1 MKKLQIIIL
10 VISICFSCKNN
21 SNKNIESTTN
31 NSNSEPDEI
40 EIISDPEADVIFPLT
55 KATKKEKV
63 TVVSVEEALIM
74 PSDYLTTAMTVK
86 TVENK
91 QLVFLDSYSFKS
103 LVGKEITIEYEII
116 PGSKL
121 LVCFNC
127 SSYSKEI
134 QLYDITAWHTEIEYV
149 DLQLKKYVED
159 EYIIPSST
167 FEMLDKTGETKIYHS
182 NDNEMI
188 LDSVKMKSSFYSYG
202 IVTKMHPNLKNRAE
216 LELLIK

>member
-10 VISICFSCKNN
+10 VISICVSCKNN
-21 SNKNIESTTN
+21 SNKNIESVVN

-40 EIISDPEADVIFPLT
+40 EIIPDPKAEVISQLT
-55 KATKKEKV
+55 KATIKEKV

-74 PSDYLTTAMTVK
+74 PSDYLTTAMTVNTK
-86 TVENK
+86 EDK
-91 QLVFLDSYSFKS
+91 QLVFLDSDGFES
-103 LVGKEITIEYEII
+103 LIGKEITIEYEVIA
-116 PGSKL
+116 GSKL

-167 FEMLDKTGETKIYHS
+167 FEMFDKTGEAKIYHS

-188 LDSVKMKSSFYSYG
+188 LDSVKMKSSFYTYG
-202 IVTKMHPNLKNRAE
+202 IVTKLHPVLKNKAE

>member
-1 MKKLQIIIL
+1 MKKLQIL
-10 VISICFSCKNN
+10 VLVVSFCISCKNN
-21 SNKNIESTTN
+21 SNKNIESDVN
-31 NSNSEPDEI
+31 NTSSESVGMEHTI
-40 EIISDPEADVIFPLT
+40 NPEAEVISPLT

-74 PSDYLTTAMTVK
+74 PSDYLTTAMTVNTK
-86 TVENK
+86 EDK
-91 QLVFLDSYSFKS
+91 QLVFLDSYGFES
-103 LVGKEITIEYEII
+103 LIGKEITIEYEVIAS
-116 PGSKL
+116 SKL

-134 QLYDITAWHTEIEYV
+134 ALYDITAWHTEIEYV

-167 FEMLDKTGETKIYHS
+167 FLMLDKTGETEIYHS

-188 LDSVKMKSSFYSYG
+188 LDSVKMKSSFYTYG
-202 IVTKMHPNLKNRAE
+202 IVTKLHPVLKNKAE